1 MEEFA
6 PAQTILSKLQAF
18 NFPNYNDVAI
28 KRDFLKE
35 QAITLFSVISHQA
48 CCYQALLRTFHQMG
62 IKKRET
68 VEIKKVTNSTLIHHV
83 ILTPNYL
90 LVYK

>member
-1 MEEFA
+1 MEELV

-35 QAITLFSVISHQA
+35 QVITLFSIVPHQA
-48 CCYQALLRTFHQMG
+48 CCYQVLLRTVHQMG
-62 IKKRET
+62 IKKR
-68 VEIKKVTNSTLIHHV
+68 KL
-83 ILTPNYL
+83 
-90 LVYK
+90 